1 MEPYFQTPSV
11 TLYNEECLRGLKE
24 LPGESVDCCVT
35 SPPYYGLR
43 SYATAKWHGGDP
55 DCDHVAD
62 PTATKKFGNPEFN
75 ENRPSREATKTPG
88 YYADVCPKCGAI
100 KEDLQI
106 GNESSV
112 AEYIGKLSMIFKEV
126 QRVLK
131 PTGTFWVNLGDSYS
145 THRAGKCSDPMG
157 KSNLAGVK
165 TQTVARDCK
174 ENQSYRNASIPE
186 KNLMLVPQRM
196 AIALQD
202 QGWIIRNEI
211 CWSKASPM
219 PESVKDRCTRAHET
233 IWFCT
238 KNPKYWYDADAVK
251 EPLANSTYGRG
262 KVDFGGNKGRNYQPK
277 PDDPNFRNGSE
288 QWGRTYDYTES
299 NGDGKRNLWDVWHLS
314 PDPVPDAHFA
324 CFPRAIPR
332 KAILASCPPGGV
344 VLDPFSGSGTTL
356 MVAKDLGRKAIGFEL
371 SEEYCKIIAKRCSQL
386 TIFDALGASQ

>member
-11 TLYNEECLRGLKE
+11 TLYNEECLRGLKQ
-24 LPGESVDCCVT
+24 LPDESVDCCVT

-88 YYADVCPKCGAI
+88 YCADIYPKCGAI

-106 GNESSV
+106 GMESSV
-112 AEYIGKLSMIFKEV
+112 AEYIGSLSMIFAEV
-126 QRVLK
+126 MRVLK
-131 PTGTFWVNLGDSYS
+131 PTGSLWVNLGDSYS
-145 THRAGKCSDPMG
+145 GSSKQSEPRIGVVIGSGGKPECRNRNGTGSQI
-157 KSNLAGVK
+157 GVK
-165 TQTVARDCK
+165 PK
-174 ENQSYRNASIPE
+174 S
-186 KNLMLVPQRM
+186 LMLVPQRM

-211 CWSKASPM
+211 IWSKKAPLPS
-219 PESVKDRCTRAHET
+219 SAKDRMTPAHEI
-233 IWFCT
+233 IWFCV

-251 EPLANSTYGRG
+251 VPAACADPKSTNYRKNG
-262 KVDFGGNKGRNYQPK
+262 KSDRRSNDQVCVGGKPGFGDEMWHQP
-277 PDDPNFRNGSE
+277 E
-288 QWGRTYDYTES
+288 Y
-299 NGDGKRNLWDVWHLS
+299 RNLWDVWHLS
-314 PDPVPDAHFA
+314 PDPCPDAHFA
-324 CFPRAIPR
+324 TFPREIPR

-386 TIFDALGASQ
+386 TIFDALGVTQ